1 MGVHPKDEGVIRMK
15 RIIAVALSAAC
26 VLATMPSVRADDAD
40 DKALIPEKDF
50 PGKWSANVALTSEYI
65 FRGISQ
71 TDDTPAVQGGFDWN
85 LEKLGSLPF
94 GVYAGFWGSN
104 VNFHTDNSLET
115 DWYAGFQGTVGPESF
130 AVNWK
135 LGGIYYY
142 YPGVANDANNHKQ
155 HQDYAEVAF
164 SMNHDFGLAALT
176 VMFNYSPDFF
186 ASTGSAEYVAA
197 KLDIP
202 IWKFTLSPIAGRQW
216 IKENTQFGA
225 PDYWHYG
232 AGLTTKIVGFDTTL
246 AVSDTDIKKSQ
257 CAPIATSNDVCGPQ
271 VTVTVSRS
279 F

>member
-1 MGVHPKDEGVIRMK
+1 MK
-15 RIIAVALSAAC
+15 RIFALAVGAAC
-26 VLATMPSVRADDAD
+26 VMAATPSVRADDAD
-40 DKALIPEKDF
+40 DNALIPESAF

-71 TDDTPAVQGGFDWN
+71 TDDTPAIQGGFDWN
-85 LEKLGSLPF
+85 LESVAGT
-94 GVYAGFWGSN
+94 GVGIYAGVWASN
-104 VNFHTDNSLET
+104 VNFHTDNSLES
-115 DWYAGFQGTVGPESF
+115 DWYAGLQGSIGPKDM

-142 YPGVANDANNHKQ
+142 YPGVINDANNNKQ
-155 HQDYAEVAF
+155 HQDYAEVAL
-164 SMNHDFGLAALT
+164 SLNHDFGPAALT
-176 VMFNYSPDFF
+176 LMYNYSPDFF
-186 ASTGSAEYVAA
+186 ASTGTAHYVAA

-232 AGLTTKIVGFDTTL
+232 AGLTATIVGFATTL
-246 AVSDTDIKKSQ
+246 AVSDTDIKRSE